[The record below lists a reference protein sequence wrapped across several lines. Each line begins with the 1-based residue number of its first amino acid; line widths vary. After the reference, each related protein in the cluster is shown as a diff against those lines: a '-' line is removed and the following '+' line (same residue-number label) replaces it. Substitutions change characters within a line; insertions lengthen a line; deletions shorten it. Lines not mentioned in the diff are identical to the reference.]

1 MSKKYVCEYCGKE
14 FETEKSLQGHH
25 SYYKNGGCA
34 VEKKE
39 ILPPEGEEP
48 VLQAEAAETA
58 VKEFIPEPNKTSIPK
73 PLYDKDAEA
82 IDITAQAGV
91 EAQITA
97 IAKETAEKL
106 KQCPKEKVMIPKD
119 RLNAQSTYVV
129 VGINGWNIQIQR
141 GTPVLLPV
149 PVVELLENGG
159 YAPTQVR

>member
-1 MSKKYVCEYCGKE
+1 MDGKFICEYCGKE

-73 PLYDKDAEA
+73 PLYDKEAEA
-82 IDITAQAGV
+82 IDFTEQQGI
-91 EAQITA
+91 EAQVTA
-97 IAKETAEKL
+97 IARKTAEEL
-106 KQCPKEKVMIPKD
+106 KTFPKEKVMIPADK
-119 RLNAQSTYVV
+119 LNTQDTYAV
-129 VGINGWNIQIQR
+129 VGINGWNLQIQR
-141 GTPVLLPV
+141 GVPVLLPV

-159 YAPTQVR
+159 YNPTQVR